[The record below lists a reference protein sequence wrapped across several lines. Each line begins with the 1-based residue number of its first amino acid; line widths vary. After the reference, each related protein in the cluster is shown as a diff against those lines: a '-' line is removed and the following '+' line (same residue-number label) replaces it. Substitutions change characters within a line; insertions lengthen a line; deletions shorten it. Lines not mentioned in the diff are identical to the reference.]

1 MLRSSLFDFVDAY
14 ILVSGTKTVAEVA
27 SGRGNNSIQ
36 VVFKNC
42 APFFFFFFFFIH
54 NNINYRCALIT
65 NYMK

>member
-27 SGRGNNSIQ
+27 SGRGNNGIQ

-42 APFFFFFFFFIH
+42 APFFFFFFF
-54 NNINYRCALIT
+54 Y
-65 NYMK
+65 